1 MTFRATL
8 ILISGCAA
16 ALIVSSALA
25 AQDTASTRVTAKRVT
40 SETRVRVQKGESNGT
55 LDVRADSIAASRA
68 RADSA
73 ERELATMRQRDSVEA
88 VTRALADSVARI
100 ELMRRDSIASV
111 AALIEMARRDSIARA
126 DSIIAAE
133 QMRQQRMRDRY
144 RFDGSGWCRTGDS
157 EDLGRMLD

>member
-88 VTRALADSVARI
+88 VTRALAARPVWRPA
-100 ELMRRDSIASV
+100 LKAQRKVVGRRGP
-111 AALIEMARRDSIARA
+111 RA
-126 DSIIAAE
+126 TN
-133 QMRQQRMRDRY
+133 DRLS
-144 RFDGSGWCRTGDS
+144 SGPQLHPEVEPQPSQT
-157 EDLGRMLD
+157 